1 MPVQRIDVNSVSTTL
16 IKLND
21 IGRNRAR
28 EIAWTR
34 NLINLDKLSIRKMST
49 NACLFII
56 LNVAQ
61 CIFCDIKYYSSARIN

>member
-21 IGRNRAR
+21 MARNRAR
-28 EIAWTR
+28 KIAWTR
-34 NLINLDKLSIRKMST
+34 NIINLDKLSIRKMST

-56 LNVAQ
+56 HNVAQ
-61 CIFCDIKYYSSARIN
+61 CIFYDIRYYSSARIN